1 MSGVD
6 PLLERFRAYC
16 DQYLGVSRAL
26 GDAAQR
32 AAASGDPAQ
41 QARAFLDALS
51 ALQQQLTALWTGQPV
66 GAAGGGGPFAAA
78 GAAAAN
84 PFAAAAAA
92 NPFAAFNPLA
102 AGGPFAAA
110 PFGAS
115 PFAAAPFGAAP
126 FAAAPFAGLAGVGT
140 AHPWAAFFPGLAGG
154 AFAPAAAPALG
165 PTREFQE
172 LCQRMAQLGE
182 QVQQAQL
189 RLLEQW
195 NGIVSTA
202 LTQLGER
209 ASALLAAAPTP
220 EALRALYDQWV
231 DSAEAA
237 YAQAAHGPA
246 FAAAQAEFGN
256 AQSRLRVA
264 QREYLEL
271 AAREFDLP
279 TRAEMNTVLQQ
290 LRELRQAVRTLE
302 ERLAGPGPQGP

>member
-41 QARAFLDALS
+41 QARAFLDALT

-66 GAAGGGGPFAAA
+66 GVMSGGGPFAAA
-78 GAAAAN
+78 GAAAA
-84 PFAAAAAA
+84 AAT

-102 AGGPFAAA
+102 AGGPFAA
-110 PFGAS
+110 PL
-115 PFAAAPFGAAP
+115 FGAAP
-126 FAAAPFAGLAGVGT
+126 FAAAPFAGMPGVGA
-140 AHPWAAFFPGLAGG
+140 AHPWMAFFPGMAGG

-172 LCQRMAQLGE
+172 LCQRMARLGE

-195 NGIVSTA
+195 NGVVSTA

-220 EALRALYDQWV
+220 ETLRALYDQWV
-231 DSAEAA
+231 DNAEAA

-279 TRAEMNTVLQQ
+279 TRPEMNTVLQQ
-290 LRELRQAVRTLE
+290 LRELRQAVRALE

>member
-1 MSGVD
+1 MSAVD

-16 DQYLGVSRAL
+16 DQYIGVTRAL
-26 GDAAQR
+26 GEAAQR

-41 QARAFLDALS
+41 QARSFLDALT
-51 ALQQQLTALWTGQPV
+51 ALQQQVTALWTGQGL
-66 GAAGGGGPFAAA
+66 GAGAGAVPGGGPFAAA
-78 GAAAAN
+78 AAAAG
-84 PFAAAAAA
+84 

-102 AGGPFAAA
+102 PGGPFAA
-110 PFGAS
+110 PL
-115 PFAAAPFGAAP
+115 
-126 FAAAPFAGLAGVGT
+126 FAAAPFAATPLAGLFGAGAGA
-140 AHPWAAFFPGLAGG
+140 AHPWAAFFPGLAGN

-195 NGIVSTA
+195 NGIVSKA
-202 LTQLGER
+202 LAQLGER
-209 ASALLAAAPTP
+209 ATALLAAAPTP
-220 EALRALYDQWV
+220 ETLRALYDQWV

-237 YAQAAHGPA
+237 YAQAARGPA
-246 FAAAQAEFGN
+246 FAAAQADFGN

-279 TRAEMNTVLQQ
+279 TRSELNTVLQQ
-290 LRELRQAVRTLE
+290 LRELRQAVRAIE